1 MLRTYTNRVSQYY
14 QQRDEAVDQLGQPV
28 SGCALPKILLIVE
41 DEVNIAN
48 TYHRVFS
55 RQGLEVLTAL
65 STAEARDLLAKERV
79 DIVVMDINMP
89 EIDGAVL
96 FQAIKAFHKNVKVLV
111 SSVYSIDEQKERIK
125 EADGYFDKSDSN
137 DVLVDMVTGLLKS
150 C

>member
-96 FQAIKAFHKNVKVLV
+96 FQAPGCVETALGITTLASLATAGGVIYLVVKVL
-111 SSVYSIDEQKERIK
+111 D
-125 EADGYFDKSDSN
+125 
-137 DVLVDMVTGLLKS
+137 
-150 C
+150 